1 MPQRIVA
8 SCRNGSQY
16 RGPYIN
22 YYISLGIIPN
32 RDHRAGAVR
41 ARPATHVAC
50 VQRCAVVYIKLIR
63 IKRSIICL
71 FKRQRAQSTPRNL
84 RHLRGPTGGQGVG
97 ASARYHAPMS
107 SDPAGYRALY
117 FFLGGGAASTGAVG
131 CTSGLIMYSTS
142 PSKTPRSPSVFTS
155 GSGVPNALV

>member
-22 YYISLGIIPN
+22 YYISLTAITAPRFA
-32 RDHRAGAVR
+32 RDSD
-41 ARPATHVAC
+41 ARC
-50 VQRCAVVYIKLIR
+50 VRCAVVYIKLIR